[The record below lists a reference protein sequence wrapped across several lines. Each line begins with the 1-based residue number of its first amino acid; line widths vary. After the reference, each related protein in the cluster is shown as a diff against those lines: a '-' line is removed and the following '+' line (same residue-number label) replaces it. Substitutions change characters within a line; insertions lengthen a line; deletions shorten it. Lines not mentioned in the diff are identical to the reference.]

1 MKTHNVIQGSGEWL
15 ALRAQRNVFTASDA
29 AAMMGASPYTTRADL
44 LRRKAT
50 GIVEEVDAQRQALFD
65 RGHATEAAFR
75 PIAEEML
82 DGDDLSPV
90 TGSIELDGLT
100 LLASFDGLT
109 FDRSTGFEHKL
120 FNASLAKTIEADGE
134 PGPAYYWQM
143 EHQLLVSG
151 AQRVLFVTSDGTR
164 DCMAHCFYESKP
176 ERRAKLIAGWKQ
188 FAEDLA
194 AYQPEA
200 ALEPKAVGRTPENL
214 PALHIEI
221 SGQVRASNLA
231 TYREHALAVL
241 QGINR
246 ELTTDQHFADAEKT
260 VKWCEGVE
268 QRLEAAKEH
277 ALSQTASIEQVF
289 RTIDDVKAETRRV
302 RLELD
307 KLVKARK
314 EAIRVEIVT
323 AGNQK
328 LREHIDRLNKSLGQ
342 ILMPTPAA
350 DFGAAI
356 KGKKSI
362 QSMRD
367 AVDQVLADAKMA
379 SSDVAHRIAQNLRTL
394 EDQAQLAHLFPDR
407 TTLVLKMPDD
417 LQAVVQNRVAEHRRK
432 EEERLEAERERIRK
446 EEAERLEREAEAKRQ
461 SEEAEQAAAD
471 RAAAEEA
478 DRAAK
483 EATAKVVTQAAAP
496 VSKADFF
503 VDARPPF
510 PVNQGPAVRA
520 PEDEKPT
527 LKLGEIN
534 GRLRFTVT
542 ADFLSSLGFEAH
554 LQRGACLYRESQFP
568 AICRAIA
575 GHLSRVVQQHQQ
587 RPVEAAL

>member
-15 ALRAQRNVFTASDA
+15 TLRAQRNVFTASDA

-200 ALEPKAVGRTPENL
+200 APEPKAVGRTPENL

-496 VSKADFF
+496 VSKVNPF

-542 ADFLSSLGFEAH
+542 ADFLSSLGFEAQQ
-554 LQRGACLYRESQFP
+554 QRGACLYRESQFP
-568 AICRAIA
+568 AICRAVVGHIA
-575 GHLSRVVQQHQQ
+575 RVVQQHQQ
-587 RPVEAAL
+587 RPTEAAL